1 MAGKT
6 QHEAAR
12 IAKRIQIKRLGLL
25 YLSTILSMTKLPI
38 NDPTAE
44 NIKKINAWLI
54 FIAPAMAN

>member
-38 NDPTAE
+38 SDPTAE
-44 NIKKINAWLI
+44 NIKKINA
-54 FIAPAMAN
+54 